1 MKSALQPLED
11 RNATLFLIA
20 GGLLV
25 VFAVLLGVE
34 GLTGGS
40 TPEDVFGPPGFA
52 IAALGLLGLYPAL
65 AERSRWLAGIGAVA
79 AAIASVGWAVLTVLS
94 ILELAGVS
102 GMAAPEETVF
112 GAVALGA
119 TGLGM
124 LLGYPLIAIATLRSD
139 EHPRTLGLLLLA
151 PPVIFVSVFA
161 VLAPILGDSGGWGP
175 FIAASAQAVAHLAI
189 GFTLRGETQAAGSFS
204 RPDEPVTA

>member
-1 MKSALQPLED
+1 MRSALEPLED
-11 RNATLFLIA
+11 RSATLFLVA

-34 GLTGGS
+34 AVTGGS
-40 TPEDVFGPPGFA
+40 APEDVFGPPGFA

-94 ILELAGVS
+94 ILELVGVS
-102 GMAAPEETVF
+102 GMATPEETVF

-139 EHPRTLGLLLLA
+139 DHPRTLGLLLLA

-161 VLAPILGDSGGWGP
+161 VLAPILGEGGAWGP
-175 FIAASAQAVAHLAI
+175 FIAASAQAAAHLAI
-189 GFTLRGETQAAGSFS
+189 GFRLRGEIQAVGSFS
-204 RPDEPVTA
+204 RRDEPVTA